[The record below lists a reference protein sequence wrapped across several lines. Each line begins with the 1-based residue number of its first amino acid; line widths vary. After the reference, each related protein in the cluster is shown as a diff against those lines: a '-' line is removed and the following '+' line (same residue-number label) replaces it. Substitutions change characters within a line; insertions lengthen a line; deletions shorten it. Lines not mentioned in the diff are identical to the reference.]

1 MTVSIKF
8 HLLEK
13 QHFLSFQDIAASRV
27 SIYRQQHLYSFAM
40 FTITECYSFY
50 RQHLH
55 SFAMFTILKGRRGG
69 ALSGGEIQRLRRL
82 RHEAHTPSVLV
93 GVSD

>member
-50 RQHLH
+50 RQQHLY
-55 SFAMFTILKGRRGG
+55 SFAMFTITECYPLK
-69 ALSGGEIQRLRRL
+69 
-82 RHEAHTPSVLV
+82 TVP
-93 GVSD
+93 